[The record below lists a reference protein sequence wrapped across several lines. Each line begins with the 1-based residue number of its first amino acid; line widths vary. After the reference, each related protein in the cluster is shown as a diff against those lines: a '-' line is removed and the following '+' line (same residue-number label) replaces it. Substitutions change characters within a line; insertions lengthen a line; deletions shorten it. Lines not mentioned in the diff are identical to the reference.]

1 MRSILYW
8 LSSTAIAVLS
18 MKAVAGTNDQET
30 ATVLG
35 QLIAHPSEVVETSRV
50 ILLGI
55 GIMAVAYTYR
65 CAWLNRRP
73 D

>member
-1 MRSILYW
+1 MHSTLYW

-18 MKAVAGTNDQET
+18 MKAIAGTNDDESNE
-30 ATVLG
+30 VLG
-35 QLIAHPSEVVETSRV
+35 QMILDPSGVSDSSKT

-65 CAWLNRRP
+65 CAWLNHKP